1 MAPALTANKSN
12 ESAIEIWNKK
22 DHKALSTISLH
33 VDNNALVYIAH
44 ATTSKEAQD
53 TLKRIYK
60 AVGTVSIIFTCQKLF
75 RTHCLEGADIEEHI

>member
-1 MAPALTANKSN
+1 MRHILINLGLFKYIKSMAPALTANKSN

-44 ATTSKEAQD
+44 ATTSKEA
-53 TLKRIYK
+53 
-60 AVGTVSIIFTCQKLF
+60 
-75 RTHCLEGADIEEHI
+75 

>member
-44 ATTSKEAQD
+44 ATTSKEA
-53 TLKRIYK
+53 
-60 AVGTVSIIFTCQKLF
+60 
-75 RTHCLEGADIEEHI
+75 